1 MTSRIKAGRWTSSLI
16 GLAILGIGMS
26 VAGGQTSGASDLA
39 SFLDK
44 AALKI
49 RSYPEKASW
58 TANTVTTIT
67 KMDRNWIPESV
78 TVVAK
83 TVRVT
88 DGEREESILKAEE
101 TKKGKTRDITRK
113 YAEDAREARER
124 ERKRRSEANEG
135 NRSGRRS
142 ASFSID
148 EFLPFAEPKRGQF
161 YFLLTEKAAVDG
173 RPAVMLEVTARVK
186 SEKNWEG
193 KFYFD
198 PETTDLLGLEVR
210 PSENP
215 SLVKELEFRATFE
228 VLDGR
233 VLVVKSTRAKV
244 NGGFF
249 LKHIRQVIEETS
261 SGFELTK

>member
-1 MTSRIKAGRWTSSLI
+1 MRRASLS
-16 GLAILGIGMS
+16 LALVLWILS
-26 VAGGQTSGASDLA
+26 VAGGQTSEASDLA

-49 RSYPEKASW
+49 KSYPDKASW
-58 TANTVTTIT
+58 TSNTVTTIT
-67 KMDRNWIPESV
+67 KMDRHWTPESV
-78 TVVAK
+78 TVVTK
-83 TVRVT
+83 IVRVS
-88 DGEREESILKAEE
+88 DGEREETILKAEE

-113 YAEDAREARER
+113 YAEDAREAREK
-124 ERKRRSEANEG
+124 EKKRRADANEG
-135 NRSGRRS
+135 DRGGRRS
-142 ASFSID
+142 MSLSLD

-161 YFLLTEKAAVDG
+161 DFLLTEKAAVDG
-173 RPAVMLEVTARVK
+173 RPALMLEVTARVK

-193 KFYFD
+193 RFYFD
-198 PETTDLLGLEVR
+198 PKTTDILGLEVR